1 MPASRD
7 CARQVVETVPV
18 AMRLIRSEM
27 RLHCGNQ
34 LSVPQFRTLAFLY
47 REPGASLSQVAG
59 HLGVTPPTVSK
70 IVDRLVERGLV
81 QRRDDPR
88 SRRRLILSATGKGRD
103 LFENARE
110 RTTERIAE
118 RLDGL
123 APSDLAAIQA
133 AMGLFDRVLRPGAT

>member
-1 MPASRD
+1 
-7 CARQVVETVPV
+7 
-18 AMRLIRSEM
+18 MRLIRSEM